1 MRESALALVACPV
14 CHGDLALA
22 NDGPND
28 GPIERPIERHL
39 DGHVM
44 TGTVV
49 CAGCSA
55 RYPIAGGIP
64 RLISAATVGATVET
78 AARFGAEWKIFQH
91 MSSYQE
97 EWFAAWL
104 APLGA
109 SDFRDKTV
117 FEGGCGKGRHTVVA
131 AGWGAKDIV
140 ALDLGEAIEVAFQH
154 TRHLPN
160 VHAVQGDLMRPPVRS
175 GAFDVAF
182 SVGVLHHLPAPRAG
196 FDALRG
202 LVRTG
207 GKIAIWVYGY
217 ESNEWI
223 VRWVNPLRENVTA
236 RLPPK
241 LLYWLSLAPS
251 AALAAAAK
259 LYATSVGELLP
270 YRDYLR
276 KLAPLP
282 LREVHSIVFDQ
293 LVTPIAYYLP
303 ESEVRSWFDVD
314 GLSDVTISWHNKN
327 SWRGCGTVIA

>member
-1 MRESALALVACPV
+1 MRETAVPLLACPV
-14 CHGDLALA
+14 CHGDLAIA
-22 NDGPND
+22 N
-28 GPIERPIERHL
+28 ERAVERDP
-39 DGHVM
+39 DGHIM
-44 TGTVV
+44 TGALA

-55 RYPIAGGIP
+55 QYPILRGVP
-64 RLISAATVGATVET
+64 RLAPAHSMAGAVET
-78 AARFGAEWKIFQH
+78 AARFGAEWKIFDH

-97 EWFAAWL
+97 EWLLAWL
-104 APLGA
+104 TPVTANE
-109 SDFRDKTV
+109 FRGKTV

-131 AGWGAKDIV
+131 TGWGVKQIV
-140 ALDLGEAIEVAFQH
+140 ALDLGEAIDVAFMH

-160 VHAVQGDLMRPPVRS
+160 VHTVQGDLLQPPVRA
-175 GAFDVAF
+175 GTFDLAF

-196 FDALRG
+196 FDTLRK

-207 GKIAIWVYGY
+207 GKVAIWVYGY

-241 LLYWLSLAPS
+241 LLYWLSLPPS
-251 AALAAAAK
+251 AALSVAAK
-259 LYATSVGELLP
+259 LYATKAIGDLLP
-270 YRDYLR
+270 YRDYIR
-276 KLAPLP
+276 TLAPLP

-303 ESEVRSWFDVD
+303 EAEVRSWFDVT

-327 SWRGCGTVIA
+327 SWTGTGTVTA

>member
-1 MRESALALVACPV
+1 MRESALALLACPA
-14 CHGDLALA
+14 CRGDLALA
-22 NDGPND
+22 VG
-28 GPIERPIERHL
+28 GSVEREP

-44 TGTVV
+44 TGTLA
-49 CAGCSA
+49 CAGCAA
-55 RYPIAGGIP
+55 RYPIVRGIP
-64 RLISAATVGATVET
+64 RLISARTGGDTVET
-78 AARFGAEWKIFQH
+78 AARFGAEWKIFDH

-97 EWFAAWL
+97 AWFAAWV

-109 SDFRDKTV
+109 DDFRGKTV

-131 AGWGAKDIV
+131 AGWGVKDIV
-140 ALDLGEAIEVAFQH
+140 ALDLGEAIEVAFLH

-160 VHAVQGDLMRPPVRS
+160 AHTVQGDLMQPPVRFA
-175 GAFDVAF
+175 AFDVGF

-196 FDALRG
+196 FDSLRRM
-202 LVRTG
+202 VRPG
-207 GKIAIWVYGY
+207 GKVAIWVYGY

-223 VRWVNPLRENVTA
+223 VRWVSPVRETVTA

-241 LLYWLSLAPS
+241 VLYWLSLPPS
-251 AALAAAAK
+251 AALAAAAR
-259 LYATSVGELLP
+259 LYATRVGEVLP

-303 ESEVRSWFDVD
+303 ESEVRGWFDAA
-314 GLSDVTISWHNKN
+314 GLSDVTIAWHNKN
-327 SWRGCGTVIA
+327 SWRGSGTVTP